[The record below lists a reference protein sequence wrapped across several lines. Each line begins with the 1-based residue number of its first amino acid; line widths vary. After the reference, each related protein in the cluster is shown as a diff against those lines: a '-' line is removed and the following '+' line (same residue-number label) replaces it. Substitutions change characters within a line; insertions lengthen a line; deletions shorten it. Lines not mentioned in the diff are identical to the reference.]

1 MFLFLVLCHAATI
14 NKKPP
19 TSSHSKHGTEMFL
32 WFLFSTKN
40 QNITHLSKI
49 VLVNR

>member
-14 NKKPP
+14 KKKPP
-19 TSSHSKHGTEMFL
+19 TSPHSKHGAKVFL
-32 WFLFSTKN
+32 WFLFRTKN
-40 QNITHLSKI
+40 QNITHLSKT